1 MRQFFRRVSY
11 GGRVWVILLLAVGA
25 ALLGA
30 RGAGAGGQAGYGCA
44 PGFDLGGLTLAPYVA
59 LPRNQAG
66 LTAGAFDSAALAAGF
81 NAVDH
86 NGNGVVCV
94 KDNGA
99 LNGGVSFWQYTYNIA
114 DDNASPAAGS

>member
-44 PGFDLGGLTLAPYVA
+44 SGFDLGGLTLAPYVA

-66 LTAGAFDSAALAAGF
+66 LTAGAFASAAPAARVEAGE
-81 NAVDH
+81 H
-86 NGNGVVCV
+86 NGNGGGRV
-94 KDNGA
+94 KG
-99 LNGGVSFWQYTYNIA
+99 NGGLKRRRSLWQCTHKT
-114 DDNASPAAGS
+114 PGRTTL